1 VRRAARL
8 LGLLAL
14 LAAGCGKT
22 TPATEAERPAALLP
36 EQFVEVYVDLRRAA
50 HQAETPEQ
58 FDALKREVLRR
69 HGLTAQA
76 LLDFANA
83 HGADLDKMSAL
94 WDTIRDR
101 LSAADSAAA
110 GGH

>member
-1 VRRAARL
+1 MRRVARL
-8 LGLLAL
+8 LGVLAL

-22 TPATEAERPAALLP
+22 APATGAERAQALSP

-50 HQAETPEQ
+50 HQAESPEQ
-58 FDALKREVLRR
+58 FDALKREVLHS
-69 HGLTAQA
+69 HGISAQA

-83 HGADLDKMSAL
+83 HGADLGKMSAL